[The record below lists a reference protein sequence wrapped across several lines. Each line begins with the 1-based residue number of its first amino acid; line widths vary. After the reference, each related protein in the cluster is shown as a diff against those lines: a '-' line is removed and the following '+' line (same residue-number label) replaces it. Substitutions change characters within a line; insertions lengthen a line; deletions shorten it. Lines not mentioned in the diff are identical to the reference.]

1 MKFSTEL
8 LSILSLALCLETT
21 LAHPERLTK
30 ESAKSELVGRG
41 TNKCAAQIEARKAAF
56 VEKRAQSLY
65 DRRAAEAFQVGR
77 RDVTPIKRDVY
88 STIQNDTCVLAPE
101 AG

>member
-1 MKFSTEL
+1 M
-8 LSILSLALCLETT
+8 LALAVCLETA

-30 ESAKSELVGRG
+30 ESAKRELVSRG
-41 TNKCAAQIEARKAAF
+41 TSKCAAQIEARKAAF

-65 DRRAAEAFQVGR
+65 DRRAAEALQLGR
-77 RDVTPIKRDVY
+77 RDVTPVKRDVY

-101 AG
+101 AGE